1 MSFLTTVIKEDSLA
15 STLRIGFFGLAACSV
30 VGAAAYVG
38 YKAAGPNKSYA
49 LHNRNPESNDQV
61 KNLKT
66 NIFYQLKIFYIFH
79 SNVIEIIYLAYP
91 VFFNATS
98 E

>member
-61 KNLKT
+61 KNLK
-66 NIFYQLKIFYIFH
+66 NKYFLSVKNFLYFSF
-79 SNVIEIIYLAYP
+79 
-91 VFFNATS
+91 
-98 E
+98 